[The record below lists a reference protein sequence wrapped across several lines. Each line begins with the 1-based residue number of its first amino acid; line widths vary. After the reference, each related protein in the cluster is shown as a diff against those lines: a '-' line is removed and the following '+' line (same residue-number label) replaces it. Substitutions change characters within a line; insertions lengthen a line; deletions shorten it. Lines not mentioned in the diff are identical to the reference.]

1 MRTRKFNEFI
11 EANKNNIHS
20 DLFFEAQN
28 IMSKINKEF
37 EPYFNIYMKIK
48 NNEISQDEG
57 INNLRELLSQLNGQE
72 LGDIN
77 ELCKMYFEMNCG
89 WQEYQLAQ
97 IVHYIV
103 MELFDG
109 YYYTKAIQDELEKY

>member
-57 INNLRELLSQLNGQE
+57 INNLRELLNQLNGQE

-77 ELCKMYFEMNCG
+77 ELCKMYSESNCG

-97 IVHYIV
+97 IVHYII
-103 MELFDG
+103 MELFDDSD
-109 YYYTKAIQDELEKY
+109 YTRVIQAELEKY

>member
-1 MRTRKFNEFI
+1 MYTSKFNELI
-11 EANKNNIHS
+11 EANKNNTHS
-20 DLFFEAQN
+20 DLFFEVQN

-57 INNLRELLSQLNGQE
+57 INNLRGLLSQLNGQQLGE
-72 LGDIN
+72 LND
-77 ELCKMYFEMNCG
+77 LSKMYSKSNCG
-89 WQEYQLAQ
+89 WQEYQLVQ
-97 IVHYIV
+97 IVHYII

-109 YYYTKAIQDELEKY
+109 SDYTRVIQAELEKY